1 MNQGR
6 IWCVVNPTVGLPLF
20 LGSVAVT
27 SLIVHFSVLSNT
39 SWFGAYWNGH
49 KAKAASVEGAAP
61 PVAGN
66 SSTAAPGFVIS
77 VAPVVTN
84 TATSANGETSF
95 VITLAAKPLAT
106 AQAAAPTGDA
116 TARVPEAL
124 ALATTTAT
132 PTGAK

>member
-49 KAKAASVEGAAP
+49 KAKAASVEGVTQ
-61 PVAGN
+61 PVAVN
-66 SSTAAPGFVIS
+66 SSTAAPGVLIS
-77 VAPVVTN
+77 VAPVA
-84 TATSANGETSF
+84 ATGANGETSF
-95 VITLAAKPLAT
+95 VITLAAKPVPT
-106 AQAAAPTGDA
+106 ALVEAPAGDA
-116 TARVPEAL
+116 TARLPESL
-124 ALATTTAT
+124 ALATTA
-132 PTGAK
+132 PAK

>member
-49 KAKAASVEGAAP
+49 KAKAASVEGATQ
-61 PVAGN
+61 PVAVN
-66 SSTAAPGFVIS
+66 SSTATPGVLIS
-77 VAPVVTN
+77 VAPVA
-84 TATSANGETSF
+84 ATGANGETSF
-95 VITLAAKPLAT
+95 VITLAAKPVPAALAE
-106 AQAAAPTGDA
+106 APAGDA
-116 TARVPEAL
+116 TARLPESL
-124 ALATTTAT
+124 AMATTA
-132 PTGAK
+132 PAK

>member
-49 KAKAASVEGAAP
+49 KAKAASVEGATQ
-61 PVAGN
+61 PVAVN
-66 SSTAAPGFVIS
+66 SSTAAPGVLIS
-77 VAPVVTN
+77 VAPVA
-84 TATSANGETSF
+84 ATGPNGETSF
-95 VITLAAKPLAT
+95 VITLAAKPVPTALAE
-106 AQAAAPTGDA
+106 ASAGDA
-116 TARVPEAL
+116 TARLPESL
-124 ALATTTAT
+124 AMAATTA
-132 PTGAK
+132 AK